1 MSKKHVSKRERY
13 IMKALRDVEMNNGYI
28 YYEDA
33 YDMLDQFYTTVVEE
47 VEEHMRKAME
57 KKFKGMGW

>member
-1 MSKKHVSKRERY
+1 
-13 IMKALRDVEMNNGYI
+13 MKALRDVEMNNGYI

-33 YDMLDQFYTTVVEE
+33 YDMLDSFYTTVVEE
-47 VEEHMRKAME
+47 VEEHLRKAME